1 MALSILSNIP
11 ALAAQNDL
19 QSTQSNLQT
28 TLLRLASGQRI
39 NSGADDAA
47 GLAIANGLQANV
59 TALTQSSQNA
69 NDGIG
74 ALQVADGALGQVTNL
89 LNRAVTIA
97 TESATGTVSNS
108 QRTALNTE
116 YTSIKNEIDQMGTNT
131 TFNGTSVFT
140 SSTTSIF
147 MSDAVANSVI
157 AVTVGTLS
165 TGASGLNLSGTDLTT
180 ATNAQTALASIDSAI
195 STVADTRGTI
205 GASIN
210 RLQAA
215 SNVINVQVQNLT
227 AAQDA
232 IQGANIAT
240 EVSNLSKF
248 SILNQTGIAALAQAN
263 SQQQNILQL
272 LH

>member
-1 MALSILSNIP
+1 MSLSILNNIP
-11 ALAAQNDL
+11 ALSAQNDL
-19 QSTQSNLQT
+19 QATQGSLQN
-28 TLLRLASGQRI
+28 TLLQLASGQRI

-47 GLAIANGLQANV
+47 GLAIANGLGANI
-59 TALTQSSQNA
+59 TALNQSAMNA

-116 YTSIKNEIDQMGTNT
+116 YTSIQAEIDQIGSNT

-140 SSTTSIF
+140 ASTTSVF

-157 AVTVGTLS
+157 AVSVGTLS
-165 TGASGLNLSGTDLTT
+165 SSGLALSGTDLTS
-180 ATNAQTALASIDSAI
+180 ASNAQTALSAIDTAI

-215 SNVINVQVQNLT
+215 SNVISVQVQNLT
-227 AAQDA
+227 SAQDA

-240 EVSNLSKF
+240 EVSSLSKY
-248 SILNQTGIAALAQAN
+248 SILEQTGIAALAQAN

-272 LH
+272 LR